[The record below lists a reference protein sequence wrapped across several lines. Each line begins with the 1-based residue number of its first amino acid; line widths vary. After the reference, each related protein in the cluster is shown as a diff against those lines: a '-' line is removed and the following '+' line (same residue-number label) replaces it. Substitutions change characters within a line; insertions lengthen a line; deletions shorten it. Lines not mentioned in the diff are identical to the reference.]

1 MRLRVRAVSQMAALE
16 AELGR
21 RARSSDAYRGCHY
34 RHSLTYLR
42 SRASA
47 HFKRRGGAHSSRRT
61 TAKLVW
67 RCASGL
73 LPSSCRARRSLPR
86 RTEKKKGSSSEA
98 QCRKDCG
105 RTAHMAPHAWR
116 SKSLRGAAHG
126 PGPRKLDNDTVSFS
140 YRDSIPK
147 KYCIVKHRHVR
158 SRRCIQI
165 FPTRTTDLVDL
176 PPLCGVSTRP

>member
-1 MRLRVRAVSQMAALE
+1 MRLRARAVSQMAALE

-21 RARSSDAYRGCHY
+21 RAQSSDAYRGCHY

-73 LPSSCRARRSLPR
+73 LPSSCRARRSPPR
-86 RTEKKKGSSSEA
+86 RAEKKVGSSSEA
-98 QCRKDCG
+98 QCRKDCQ
-105 RTAHMAPHAWR
+105 RKAHPAPHTWR
-116 SKSLRGAAHG
+116 SKALQGAAHG
-126 PGPRKLDNDTVSFS
+126 PAPLKPENATVSFS

-147 KYCIVKHRHVR
+147 KYSIVKHRHVR

-165 FPTRTTDLVDL
+165 FPARTT
-176 PPLCGVSTRP
+176 